1 MRKDPLVGR
10 PQATPPAADGAKLGG
25 GLEGG
30 RLLDFSGRQS
40 RGWGRERVP
49 PRHDCI
55 TIICILCGPIQV
67 RISSINLTYINF
79 TGILYM
85 SVPRSREACS
95 ALGTIARPSVY
106 PAERRPGAHF
116 NFPMPTDRAE
126 PNDDCNLFVGSVDSG
141 DRYRSRGRAAG
152 VSEDRAHVAA
162 GTERQAGSGRCCC
175 GC

>member
-79 TGILYM
+79 TGIFDM

-106 PAERRPGAHF
+106 PAERRLGAHF
-116 NFPMPTDRAE
+116 NLPYAGGRAE
-126 PNDDCNLFVGSVDSG
+126 PVLCGLCIEAA
-141 DRYRSRGRAAG
+141 RRGGGPAAARPLLAYTRLPARA
-152 VSEDRAHVAA
+152 
-162 GTERQAGSGRCCC
+162 
-175 GC
+175 

>member
-10 PQATPPAADGAKLGG
+10 PQATPPAADGAKLGDG
-25 GLEGG
+25 PEGG

-40 RGWGRERVP
+40 RGWGRERGP
-49 PRHDCI
+49 PRHDYI
-55 TIICILCGPIQV
+55 TIIYILYGPVQV

-79 TGILYM
+79 TGIFYM

-116 NFPMPTDRAE
+116 NFPSGMPLQSAPCLPRDGKRDATRTRHA
-126 PNDDCNLFVGSVDSG
+126 CLLH
-141 DRYRSRGRAAG
+141 R
-152 VSEDRAHVAA
+152 
-162 GTERQAGSGRCCC
+162 
-175 GC
+175 

>member
-79 TGILYM
+79 TGIFEM

-106 PAERRPGAHF
+106 PAERRLGAHF
-116 NFPMPTDRAE
+116 NLPTNDPHVQDVWRNLAPWVSPDPDLAIRA
-126 PNDDCNLFVGSVDSG
+126 G
-141 DRYRSRGRAAG
+141 DRSR
-152 VSEDRAHVAA
+152 
-162 GTERQAGSGRCCC
+162 
-175 GC
+175 

>member
-40 RGWGRERVP
+40 RGWGRERGP
-49 PRHDCI
+49 PRHDYI

-79 TGILYM
+79 TGIFDM

-95 ALGTIARPSVY
+95 ALGAIVRPSVY
-106 PAERRPGAHF
+106 PAERRLGAHF
-116 NFPMPTDRAE
+116 NLP
-126 PNDDCNLFVGSVDSG
+126 
-141 DRYRSRGRAAG
+141 
-152 VSEDRAHVAA
+152 
-162 GTERQAGSGRCCC
+162 
-175 GC
+175 